1 MRGRTHLFHLFQLFV
16 KNLCCL
22 SNDAAARQK
31 ELLEVVMEALMKRFC
46 FSGRRHYLITAHD
59 GAAEDEGEDDA
70 VLGLTV
76 IISHVQRK

>member
-22 SNDAAARQK
+22 SNNAAARQK

-46 FSGRRHYLITAHD
+46 FSGWRPA
-59 GAAEDEGEDDA
+59 
-70 VLGLTV
+70 GLFDH
-76 IISHVQRK
+76 SS